1 MSESKSATLSE
12 RMAALID
19 EQERSGKSVRLFS
32 HERELNPGII
42 HYWKK
47 KFAKGGR
54 AKGGSHAGFVEVKV
68 SKKKPSASIL
78 KVFVAEDCHV
88 EVPTGFDP
96 SAL

>member
-12 RMAALID
+12 RTAALID
-19 EQERSGKSVRLFS
+19 EQERSGKSVRSFS

-47 KFAKGGR
+47 KFAKGGST
-54 AKGGSHAGFVEVKV
+54 KGRSHAGFIEVKV
-68 SKKKPSASIL
+68 SKKKPSVSIL
-78 KVFVAEDCHV
+78 IVFIAEDCHV
-88 EVPTGFDP
+88 EVPAGFDP